1 MKKHYGNLVSWSSV
15 FIVLIAV
22 TTKVPIYIALAI
34 CIAAIMDM
42 FDGKLAR
49 KYGDDTR
56 EARLF
61 GELTD
66 SLCDVINF
74 GVMPGFI
81 LPVVIFNE
89 QLSILHII
97 ASLFFVWGGIY
108 RLARFSAQKDE
119 GVKCVDYYTGIPITV
134 AGPLLGCISLF
145 IHGQFIAVIIT
156 FILGYSMVS
165 NLKIKKLVI

>member
-1 MKKHYGNLVSWSSV
+1 MRKHYGNLVSWSSV
-15 FIVLIAV
+15 FIVLIAIN
-22 TTKVPIYIALAI
+22 TKVPFYIAIAI

-49 KYGDDTR
+49 KYGDNTR

-74 GVMPGFI
+74 GVIPGFI

-97 ASLFFVWGGIY
+97 ASLFFVWAGIY

-119 GVKCVDYYTGIPITV
+119 SVKCVDYYTGIPITI
-134 AGPLLGCISLF
+134 AGPLLGLMSLF
-145 IHGQFIAVIIT
+145 IHGQLIAIIIT
-156 FILGYSMVS
+156 FILGWSMVS
-165 NLKIKKLVI
+165 KVQIKKLII

>member
-1 MKKHYGNLVSWSSV
+1 MKRHYGNLVSWSSV
-15 FIVLIAV
+15 FVVLIAV
-22 TTKVPIYIALAI
+22 TTKNPLLIAIAI

-49 KYGDDTR
+49 IYGENTR

-81 LPVVIFNE
+81 LPVVIFND
-89 QLSILHII
+89 QLTILHIA
-97 ASLFFVWGGIY
+97 ASLFFVWAGIF
-108 RLARFSAQKDE
+108 RLARFSAQKGE
-119 GVKCVDYYTGIPITV
+119 SVKCVDYYTGIPITV
-134 AGPLLGCISLF
+134 AGPLLGCISLL
-145 IHGQFIAVIIT
+145 IHGQTLLIIT
-156 FILGYSMVS
+156 TIFLAWTMVS